1 VSTPEPSTSTSNAP
15 APGAIDLAYG
25 LDDRPKPF
33 PKALALGTQHVLTM
47 FGATVAVPFIVAPFL
62 DFDAAQ
68 LAILL
73 SAVFITS
80 AVATILQVTLGS
92 RLPIVQGMSFAFL
105 GPVIGIA
112 AAYPGED
119 AMRYIAGAIMAG
131 ALIEMLVG
139 FGGLGGLLRRYV
151 TPITIAPVIA
161 LIGLSLYDAAV
172 INAEGSWSLALLTVA
187 LILGFAL
194 LLAPKVRLFSL
205 FPILLAVVG
214 AYLGALVLSVT
225 GVLSEDSAAYV
236 AFGVVGET
244 PWFRGFELG
253 GGGLLFPWGTPLFDI
268 GFFIAILAAYL
279 ASMVE
284 SFGDYHAVSRM
295 AGAGDP
301 DARTINR
308 GLGMEGVGCFLTGL
322 FGGFASTSYSENIG
336 LVGITRVA
344 SRYVVVLGAGV
355 LLLFGLISKVG
366 GVIATIPVPI
376 VGGVYLALFG
386 LIAAIGLAN
395 LRRVDLDSQRNLM
408 IVGFVLFMGFVVPHY
423 FANYAPDDWS
433 LFGIEWLSSIVAA
446 VGSSGV
452 AVAAVL
458 GLLLDNLVPGT
469 DAERGVGTYDLAPV
483 TDPRATE
490 VAGEPEVGAG
500 APAVDEPATTDD
512 DRD

>member
-1 VSTPEPSTSTSNAP
+1 VSTEQTPERPVEAVIDQ
-15 APGAIDLAYG
+15 AADDHGRIDLTYG
-25 LDDRPKPF
+25 LDDRPRPF
-33 PKALALGTQHVLTM
+33 PKALALGVQHVLTM

-62 DFDAAQ
+62 GFDARQ

-73 SAVFITS
+73 SAVFITA
-80 AVATILQVTLGS
+80 AVATVLQVTVGS

-131 ALIEMLVG
+131 ALVEMIVG

-172 INAEGSWSLALLTVA
+172 INSQGNWWLALATVT
-187 LILGFAL
+187 LILVFAL
-194 LLAPKVRLFSL
+194 VLAPKVRVFSL
-205 FPILLAVVG
+205 FPILLAVLA
-214 AYLGALVLSVT
+214 AYLGVLALSVLGAIAPGT
-225 GVLSEDSAAYV
+225 AAHV
-236 AFGVVGET
+236 DFAVVGET
-244 PWFRGFELG
+244 PWFRGFEVG
-253 GGGLLFPWGTPLFDI
+253 AGGLLFPWGTPLFDL
-268 GFFIAILAAYL
+268 GFFVAILAAYL

-284 SFGDYHAVSRM
+284 SFGDYHAISRM
-295 AGAGDP
+295 AGQGDP

-336 LVGITRVA
+336 LVGLTKVA

-355 LLLFGLISKVG
+355 LLLLGLVSKVG

-408 IVGFVLFMGFVVPHY
+408 IVGFVLFMGFVVPQY
-423 FANYAPDDWS
+423 FGSYAGDDWT
-433 LFGIEWLSSIVAA
+433 LFGIDWLTSIVRA

-458 GLLLDNLVPGT
+458 GLLLDNLIPGT
-469 DAERGVGTYDLAPV
+469 DAERGVGTYDLPGARGR
-483 TDPRATE
+483 RAE
-490 VAGEPEVGAG
+490 RG
-500 APAVDEPATTDD
+500 
-512 DRD
+512 